1 MRICTESG
9 ESNEVMFGQNS
20 VLIAQVSSDRPI
32 LREIATIQQLGWQV
46 NAPKLDEK
54 PAWLGYDDCHV
65 EGEDYLYFRLRPD
78 GSFVN
83 GNGSLKLSVTTID
96 ILVDY
101 STIDIQLRHAPPIP
115 EIMERPD
122 NVTAGDELEIILQVS
137 DLDGVDD
144 VVCNTTLIN
153 ENQSIIW
160 QAELPVSPLTLDS
173 GLVTVRY
180 ITAQQ
185 QIESLFLRV
194 ICLDSDGE
202 EGQLFLDDPV
212 HISEYVEP
220 QIQQNET
227 IEEPKE
233 DISQLSR
240 LVTVGGGAGLILL
253 LLTLLYVN
261 RKSKQQEI
269 TEEEKESIDFS
280 EYSNFDLDD
289 LQNQGPQYPENF
301 RIPDGWSIEQY
312 QNWLDSDSQDG
323 WDAQQWSD
331 FKQEQIAI
339 IEEFKTK

>member
-1 MRICTESG
+1 
-9 ESNEVMFGQNS
+9 
-20 VLIAQVSSDRPI
+20 
-32 LREIATIQQLGWQV
+32 
-46 NAPKLDEK
+46 
-54 PAWLGYDDCHV
+54 
-65 EGEDYLYFRLRPD
+65 
-78 GSFVN
+78 
-83 GNGSLKLSVTTID
+83 
-96 ILVDY
+96 
-101 STIDIQLRHAPPIP
+101 
-115 EIMERPD
+115 MERPD
-122 NVTAGDELEIILQVS
+122 NVTAGEELEIILQVS

-194 ICLDSDGE
+194 NCLDSDGE

-227 IEEPKE
+227 IEQPKE

-240 LVTVGGGAGLILL
+240 LVIGGGGAGLILL

-261 RKSKQQEI
+261 RKSKQQVDMED
-269 TEEEKESIDFS
+269 EKESIDFS
-280 EYSNFDLDD
+280 EYSNFDIDD

-301 RIPDGWSIEQY
+301 KIPDGWSIEQY

-323 WDAQQWSD
+323 MA
-331 FKQEQIAI
+331 ALN
-339 IEEFKTK
+339 